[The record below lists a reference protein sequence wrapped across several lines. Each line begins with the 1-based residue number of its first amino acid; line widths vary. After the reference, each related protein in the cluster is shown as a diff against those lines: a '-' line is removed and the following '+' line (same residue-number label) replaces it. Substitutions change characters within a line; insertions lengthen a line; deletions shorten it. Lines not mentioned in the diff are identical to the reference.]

1 MACRFISFEKFKS
14 FKQFSASDESSRIIK
29 MTITESTENSKLY
42 TLQEVALRDGK
53 SSKESWVV
61 VKDMI
66 YDITNFMEEHPGGVE
81 LLCEYAGT
89 DCTKDFNDVGHS
101 PEAIKD
107 MKLYK
112 IGELVEVRIEFLQSS
127 K

>member
-1 MACRFISFEKFKS
+1 
-14 FKQFSASDESSRIIK
+14 
-29 MTITESTENSKLY
+29 MTITESIENSKLY

-61 VKDMI
+61 VKDII

-89 DCTKDFNDVGHS
+89 DCTKDFNDAGHS